1 MEYLQVKT
9 PFIEKWE
16 KEMEEILT
24 GGEMKSDAIFSC
36 WEKEYVAR
44 LS

>member
-16 KEMEEILT
+16 KEMEDLLL
-24 GGEMKSDAIFSC
+24 GGEAKTEGVFNF
-36 WEKEYVAR
+36 WEKE
-44 LS
+44 